1 MISTFAADKRAPE
14 AEVAG
19 VAPSERSQAPSAAS
33 QDHTGLLY
41 PDIVMLS
48 VDAGDP
54 LTAAEARVAFR
65 AKVNCG
71 AGEAWWPASAWLRK
85 VDGVPCRLCGAGRSL
100 VRKNP
105 ALPESWLSTCEP
117 ELRTAVANGASP
129 PENATR
135 PLSGAVIAGSIG
147 RTERTGPT
155 SFGMAEWN
163 TAT

>member
-1 MISTFAADKRAPE
+1 MFSV
-14 AEVAG
+14 VAG
-19 VAPSERSQAPSAAS
+19 APSVATVARAA
-33 QDHTGLLY
+33 
-41 PDIVMLS
+41 V
-48 VDAGDP
+48 
-54 LTAAEARVAFR
+54 R
-65 AKVNCG
+65 AKVNCA
-71 AGEAWWPASAWLRK
+71 AGEDWWLASAWLRK

-147 RTERTGPT
+147 RT
-155 SFGMAEWN
+155 
-163 TAT
+163 